1 MAAKKKRA
9 SAKKATKR
17 TKAATTK
24 RATTSKTKKT
34 LPDFETSW
42 RSLRKGDVFV
52 RAKTRGASTNTSWM
66 AEVFYEAGA
75 EARSFVVV
83 EKGRSRMRFVVTLP
97 NGTTRS
103 VDYSWADVSFDSGID
118 SIESEDQ
125 RMTRPGY
132 GWQKVN

>member
-9 SAKKATKR
+9 SAKKATKG
-17 TKAATTK
+17 
-24 RATTSKTKKT
+24 ATTSKTKKA

-42 RSLRKGDVFV
+42 RSVRKGDVFV
-52 RAKTRGASTNTSWM
+52 RAKTRDASSNTSWM

-83 EKGRSRMRFVVTLP
+83 EKGRLKLRFVVTLP

-103 VDYSWADVSFDSGID
+103 VDYSWDDVSFDSGID

-125 RMTRPGY
+125 RMARPGF
-132 GWQKVN
+132 GWQKAN